1 MIRKLLSFFTRKEIN
16 IAIFIFILVVIGA
29 GLEVFS
35 LSLFALF
42 IGLFLD
48 NNLEVYQWIINNS
61 LIDFTNKDESELIKI
76 IGIVTGLLF
85 LFKNS
90 YLLYI
95 NFLLHRFIYNK
106 YTQLSVQLLRKY
118 IAMPYINHLETNSSF
133 LQRNVNTEV
142 FWLFANIFVP
152 GITLLTELVIVTVVI
167 LALFYVNPLSTLLL
181 IISFALLLSLIM
193 ITIKRKMDLLGSI
206 SQSYFGEMIKS
217 VDQSLGGIKVTK
229 VSGTQQFFLDVYRSN
244 IEEYSQNT
252 ARLKNISQW
261 PRYLVEV
268 ILVVAVVISAIYMS
282 QGGADLAINLSV
294 LSFFAMAGIRL
305 MPSFNRITSAYTNI
319 RYYSAS
325 LNVIFDELVGNA
337 ALLVKQPNSKKD
349 ISFKK
354 DIEFQNI
361 SFNYPGVENNSIRG
375 LSFKIKKGNFISFI
389 GRSGSGKTTIV
400 DLLCGLLEANDGEIL
415 VDGKCISNNLLDWQ
429 KLISYV
435 PQEIYLLDDSL
446 RNNIAYGVK
455 PEEIDN
461 DLIKYVSKLAMIDSY
476 IDDLELGYETRIGE
490 NGVKMSGG
498 QRQRLG
504 IARALYEQPE
514 ILILDEGTA
523 ALDNKSQE
531 YIINSINSISS
542 NITVIAIAHRLD
554 TIKNSDSIFLIEDGE
569 LKKYFNK
576 KMIANLDENFSEIF
590 D

>member
-1 MIRKLLSFFTRKEIN
+1 MIKKLLSFFTEKEIN

-29 GLEVFS
+29 GLEVLS

-48 NNLEVYQWIINNS
+48 TNLEIYNWILNNS
-61 LIDFTNKDESELIKI
+61 IIDLIDKSINELILI
-76 IGIVTGLLF
+76 FGIVTGLFF
-85 LFKNS
+85 LIKNS

-95 NFLLHRFIYNK
+95 NFILHRFIYNK
-106 YTQLSVQLLRKY
+106 YTQLSVQLLQKY
-118 IAMPYINHLETNSSF
+118 IEMPYLKHLEINSSF

-152 GITLLTELVIVTVVI
+152 GITLLTELVIVSVVI
-167 LALFYVNPLSTLLL
+167 LALFYLNPLSTIVLILSFVLLL
-181 IISFALLLSLIM
+181 GLIM
-193 ITIKRKMDLLGSI
+193 ITIKKKMDLMGSI

-217 VDQSLGGIKVTK
+217 VNQSLGGIKVTK
-229 VSGTQQFFLDVYRSN
+229 VSGTQSFFLDAYRSN
-244 IEEYSQNT
+244 IENYSQNT

-268 ILVVAVVISAIYMS
+268 ILVCAVVISAIYMTR
-282 QGGADLAINLSV
+282 GGSELKINLSV

-305 MPSFNRITSAYTNI
+305 MPSFNRITSSYTNI

-325 LNVIFDELVGNA
+325 LNVIFKELNDA
-337 ALLVKQPNSKKD
+337 SFSSKNPQQ
-349 ISFKK
+349 ISKLSLKK
-354 DIEFQNI
+354 EIEFNNV
-361 SFNYPGVENNSIRG
+361 SFNYPGVVKNSIKD
-375 LSFKIKKGNFISFI
+375 LSFKIKKGDLVSFV

-400 DLLCGLLEANDGEIL
+400 DLLCGLLETNNGKIL
-415 VDGKCISNNLLDWQ
+415 VDGVNISNNLTEWQ

-435 PQEIYLLDDSL
+435 PQDIYLLDDSL
-446 RNNIAYGVK
+446 RNNIAYGVH
-455 PEEIDN
+455 PDEID
-461 DLIKYVSKLAMIDSY
+461 DELIEYVCKLAMLNSY
-476 IDDLELGYETRIGE
+476 IEELDFGYETRIGE

-514 ILILDEGTA
+514 VLILDEGTA
-523 ALDNKSQE
+523 ALDNMAQE
-531 YIINSINSISS
+531 FIMNSINSIA
-542 NITVIAIAHRLD
+542 NKITVITIAHRLD
-554 TIKNSDSIFLIEDGE
+554 TIKNSDLIFLIEEGQ
-569 LKKYFNK
+569 LKKQLTRE
-576 KMIANLDENFSEIF
+576 MINNLDNSFTKLF

>member
-1 MIRKLLSFFTRKEIN
+1 MIKKLLSFFTEKEIN

-29 GLEVFS
+29 GLEVLS

-48 NNLEVYQWIINNS
+48 TNLEIYNWILNNS
-61 LIDFTNKDESELIKI
+61 IIDLIDKSINELILI
-76 IGIVTGLLF
+76 FGIVTGLFF
-85 LFKNS
+85 LIKNS

-95 NFLLHRFIYNK
+95 NFILHRFIYNK
-106 YTQLSVQLLRKY
+106 YTQLSVQLLQKY
-118 IAMPYINHLETNSSF
+118 IEMPYLKHLEINSSF

-152 GITLLTELVIVTVVI
+152 GITLLTELVIVSVVI
-167 LALFYVNPLSTLLL
+167 LALFYLNPLSTIVLILSFVLLL
-181 IISFALLLSLIM
+181 GLIM
-193 ITIKRKMDLLGSI
+193 ITIKKKMDLMGSI

-217 VDQSLGGIKVTK
+217 VNQSLGGIKVTK
-229 VSGTQQFFLDVYRSN
+229 VSGTQSFFLDAYRSN
-244 IEEYSQNT
+244 IENYSQNT

-268 ILVVAVVISAIYMS
+268 ILVCAVVISAIYMTR
-282 QGGADLAINLSV
+282 GGSELKINLSV

-305 MPSFNRITSAYTNI
+305 MPSFNRITSSYTNI

-325 LNVIFDELVGNA
+325 LNVIFKELNDA
-337 ALLVKQPNSKKD
+337 SFSSKNPQQ
-349 ISFKK
+349 ISKLSLKK
-354 DIEFQNI
+354 EIEFNNV
-361 SFNYPGVENNSIRG
+361 SFNYPGVVKNSIKD
-375 LSFKIKKGNFISFI
+375 LSFKIKKGDLVSFV

-400 DLLCGLLEANDGEIL
+400 DLLCGLLETNNGKIL
-415 VDGKCISNNLLDWQ
+415 VDGVNISNNLTEWQ

-435 PQEIYLLDDSL
+435 PQDIYLLDDSL
-446 RNNIAYGVK
+446 RNNIAYGVH
-455 PEEIDN
+455 PDEID
-461 DLIKYVSKLAMIDSY
+461 DELIEYVCKLAMLNSY
-476 IDDLELGYETRIGE
+476 IEELDFGYETRIGE

-514 ILILDEGTA
+514 VLILDEGTA
-523 ALDNKSQE
+523 ALDNMAQE
-531 YIINSINSISS
+531 FIMNSINSIA
-542 NITVIAIAHRLD
+542 NKITVITIAHRLD
-554 TIKNSDSIFLIEDGE
+554 TIKNSDLIFLIEEGQV
-569 LKKYFNK
+569 KKQLTRE
-576 KMIANLDENFSEIF
+576 MINNLDNSFTKLF